1 MSKETHKC
9 KENDGGDMSFISV
22 PIFKDSLNDWTIEA
36 GDGYH
41 NIDCITFCPFCGVKL
56 E

>member
-1 MSKETHKC
+1 MAKETHIC
-9 KENDGGDMSFISV
+9 KENNGGCGFIPV
-22 PIFKDSLNDWTIEA
+22 LIFKDNLNDWTIEA

-41 NIDCITFCPFCGVKL
+41 NIDCINYCPFCGVKL